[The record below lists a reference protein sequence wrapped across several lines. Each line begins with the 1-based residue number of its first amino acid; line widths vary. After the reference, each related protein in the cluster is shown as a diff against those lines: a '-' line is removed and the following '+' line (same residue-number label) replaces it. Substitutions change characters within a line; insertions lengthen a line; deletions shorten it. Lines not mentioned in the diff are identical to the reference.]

1 MKGIAHFVT
10 GIAVATL
17 FPEVVGQASEGSLLP
32 VLGGIAALLPD
43 TLDFKVLRY
52 LQSYDLEI
60 DPGPEP
66 DARSIAEAVAGAA
79 REAYQ
84 TGESRRV
91 MLHTVRLGPDRWRRY
106 VVRFNRDD
114 GEVAAAIGPVVDTS
128 QRPEPGSAFETGTCA
143 VPLSVPIHLG
153 SHPEIVVDIF
163 SGPSLTFRRRG
174 DCLRLG
180 FLDWHRRWAHSL
192 TFAAVL
198 GLAAA
203 GCAALWPL
211 LTGRAS
217 QPVTPRLAGLVVGLG
232 LLAHVLQDQLG
243 FMGSNLLFPITRH
256 RTPGLGLIHSG
267 DAVPN
272 FLTVWAALMLILFNL
287 DRCSAQPRLAPWSVF
302 FGVTVLLPG
311 LVLGGLYVRR
321 RGQGSERRVD
331 ERDEIVSELE
341 DAGIS

>member
-66 DARSIAEAVAGAA
+66 NARSIAAAVAGAA
-79 REAYQ
+79 REAYH

-106 VVRFNRDD
+106 EVRFNREG
-114 GEVAAAIGPVVDTS
+114 GEVAVAIGPVVDTG
-128 QRPEPGSAFETGTCA
+128 QRPEPGSAIETGKGA
-143 VPLSVPIHLG
+143 VPLSIPIDSR
-153 SHPEIVVDIF
+153 SHPKIVVDIF

-174 DCLRLG
+174 DRLHLG
-180 FLDWHRRWAHSL
+180 FIDWHRRWSHSL
-192 TFAAVL
+192 TFAAAL
-198 GLAAA
+198 GIGTA
-203 GCAALWPL
+203 GLVGLISL
-211 LTGRAS
+211 LRGGPPQSVA
-217 QPVTPRLAGLVVGLG
+217 PHLAGLLVGLG
-232 LLAHVLQDQLG
+232 LLVHILQDQLG
-243 FMGSNLLFPITRH
+243 FMGSNLFFPITRR

-287 DRCSAQPRLAPWSVF
+287 DRFSAQPRLPPGSVF
-302 FGVTVLLPG
+302 FGLMVLLPG

-321 RGQGSERRVD
+321 RRQGLEKRAY